1 MEYSV
6 SNAYDDQNDNENK
19 EKLVLEVKTVQS
31 SAFRI
36 LIEAKKEIL
45 TDANLQFDE
54 TGIKVIAMDASH
66 TVLVHLKLEAKNFE
80 SYYCPNK
87 MILGVN
93 MLNFFKLIKTMS
105 NNDTLTLYV
114 EQEDTLSAGVSRYS
128 FPANSTVVDFETFR
142 IKESDTLNNRT
153 QKLKVLR
160 YEEYLERFVEQ
171 EYTSDTSL
179 YNVPVFVSKAPGL
192 EYVLSPAPDQAYIVV
207 YEYYLTSVEM
217 IDATD
222 VPKIPEIYR
231 NVILDGAMYYA
242 YMFRGNTQD
251 ALVAKEKFEAGLKN
265 MRIVLIN
272 ENTYVRS
279 TMLTRSQRSTYVYRL
294 AS

>member
-6 SNAYDDQNDNENK
+6 SKYDDQQDIENK

-114 EQEDTLSAGVSRYS
+114 EQEDTNHLG
-128 FPANSTVVDFETFR
+128 
-142 IKESDTLNNRT
+142 IK
-153 QKLKVLR
+153 
-160 YEEYLERFVEQ
+160 
-171 EYTSDTSL
+171 
-179 YNVPVFVSKAPGL
+179 
-192 EYVLSPAPDQAYIVV
+192 I
-207 YEYYLTSVEM
+207 
-217 IDATD
+217 
-222 VPKIPEIYR
+222 
-231 NVILDGAMYYA
+231 
-242 YMFRGNTQD
+242 
-251 ALVAKEKFEAGLKN
+251 
-265 MRIVLIN
+265 
-272 ENTYVRS
+272 
-279 TMLTRSQRSTYVYRL
+279 
-294 AS
+294 